1 MRQLLVPL
9 LLTAAL
15 AACTPPPKPAADPG
29 HRVQYSKEGKFEDVR
44 DDLKTA
50 IQNRGLVIDH
60 TSHIHNMLERTGKDI
75 GQTAK
80 VFKDAEAFSFCSAT
94 VSRNTMEADPHNIV
108 FCPYTITAYVTEKE
122 PGEGLCRLP
131 PAPTGRLGCL
141 EGVTQGGARLAR
153 RHRARGCRTVKHAG
167 VSVPCSPARV
177 TGCPS
182 AVRRQAD
189 ATTVGHRREIP
200 YRRESRRR
208 SRARKTPRPPPG
220 APD

>member
-94 VSRNTMEADPHNIV
+94 VSRGTMEADPHNIV

-122 PGEGLCRLP
+122 PGKVYVAFRRLQP
-131 PAPTGRLGCL
+131 VGSDASKASLKAVHDLLDGI
-141 EGVTQGGARLAR
+141 AREAI
-153 RHRARGCRTVKHAG
+153 GK
-167 VSVPCSPARV
+167 
-177 TGCPS
+177 
-182 AVRRQAD
+182 
-189 ATTVGHRREIP
+189 
-200 YRRESRRR
+200 
-208 SRARKTPRPPPG
+208 
-220 APD
+220 